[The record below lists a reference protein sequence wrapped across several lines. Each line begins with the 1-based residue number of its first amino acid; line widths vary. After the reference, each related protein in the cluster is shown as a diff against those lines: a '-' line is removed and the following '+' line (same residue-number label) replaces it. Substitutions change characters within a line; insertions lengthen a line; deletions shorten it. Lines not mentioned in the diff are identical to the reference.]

1 MLSSVICFIYLSI
14 IISSKINE
22 INRKIKIKSN
32 DFTDLLV
39 LEKLLQMDYDEFL
52 MQLFLHFDKQ

>member
-22 INRKIKIKSN
+22 INRKIKSN